1 MKLSLLIFVLCFV
14 PFQIVAKQ
22 PTQSADSLSLTNKMD
37 YFFFQTTGNP
47 DFLLGDA
54 ALQAIKLSA
63 NLSGYR
69 LDEIEVTIT
78 VTDKKEKSRSKRR
91 TSFRRTK
98 KPKVKKFE

>member
-1 MKLSLLIFVLCFV
+1 
-14 PFQIVAKQ
+14 
-22 PTQSADSLSLTNKMD
+22 MD

-78 VTDKKEKSRSKRR
+78 VTDKKAKKTSKRGACR
-91 TSFRRTK
+91 LRNK
-98 KPKVKKFE
+98 KPKIKKFE

>member
-1 MKLSLLIFVLCFV
+1 MKLCLLIFVLCFA
-14 PFQIVAKQ
+14 PFRIEAKQ
-22 PTQSADSLSLTNKMD
+22 PTQNADTLSLTNKMD
-37 YFFFQTTGNP
+37 YFFFQTTGDP

-63 NLSGYR
+63 KLSGYR

-91 TSFRRTK
+91 TSPRRAK
-98 KPKVKKFE
+98 KPKIKKFE